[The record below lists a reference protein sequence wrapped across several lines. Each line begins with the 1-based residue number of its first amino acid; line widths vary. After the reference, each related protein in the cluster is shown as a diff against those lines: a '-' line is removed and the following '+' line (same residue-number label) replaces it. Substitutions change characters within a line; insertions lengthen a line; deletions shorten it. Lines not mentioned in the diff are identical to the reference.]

1 MAENIS
7 LESQEKKITAL
18 QDSQQTIILQLSS
31 LNNSIHQLNS
41 LSTNVRQLQ
50 QELVTLKTSI
60 TLKRPRLT
68 NDNSSETSNIE
79 MFEEQ
84 GSHFWSYECVI
95 DLYFWLGFFF
105 LYVGVSVIQINTFIL
120 LLDEVREQVGY
131 PKRVYSSKWP
141 IRGKTDL
148 STKKWTYLQ
157 IVRLIL

>member
-1 MAENIS
+1 MAENMS

-84 GSHFWSYECVI
+84 GSHF
-95 DLYFWLGFFF
+95 
-105 LYVGVSVIQINTFIL
+105 
-120 LLDEVREQVGY
+120 
-131 PKRVYSSKWP
+131 
-141 IRGKTDL
+141 
-148 STKKWTYLQ
+148 
-157 IVRLIL
+157 